1 MKTAATLAGVT
12 GLCIAGWLTVA
23 AWTIDRAS
31 QTLYEWSDHE

>member
-1 MKTAATLAGVT
+1 MATTIRLLGVT
-12 GLCIAGWLTVA
+12 GLCLAGWLTIT